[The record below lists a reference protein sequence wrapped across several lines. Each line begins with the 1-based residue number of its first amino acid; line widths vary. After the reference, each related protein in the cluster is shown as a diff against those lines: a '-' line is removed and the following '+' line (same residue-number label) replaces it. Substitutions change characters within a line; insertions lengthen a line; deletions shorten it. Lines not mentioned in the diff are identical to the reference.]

1 RASCAL
7 DPARL
12 CFYDFSQRDSQG
24 ALGGGWH
31 RKRGTMIAGLAGFL
45 VAFATVLVLE
55 RFIQP
60 QRSTRPVFHR
70 MSMLSAMPMIVFY
83 MSIFMAT
90 YRPIF
95 ATVFGIIFF
104 L

>member
-1 RASCAL
+1 
-7 DPARL
+7 
-12 CFYDFSQRDSQG
+12 
-24 ALGGGWH
+24 
-31 RKRGTMIAGLAGFL
+31 MIAGLAGFL

-83 MSIFMAT
+83 LSIFMAT

-104 L
+104 LGIVVVNNAKFRELREPLV